1 MQFSSAVVLS
11 AVAGSALAASNSTV
25 TTFKPLLSPSLHV
38 KKTNVT
44 KLKLPLVL
52 PPSLKLTLPTPPTA
66 HCQPLKLQLHLL
78 LLMFL
83 PPLSPSPHAKKTN
96 VTKPLSPPVSPLS
109 LKVLPS
115 TLHAHCHLL
124 KLQVQLH
131 LLLKNLN
138 QLNFLFQPPLLNLPQ
153 LKLLLL
159 NLPSSRN
166 HSKDRCC

>member
-11 AVAGSALAASNSTV
+11 AVAGSALAAYSTPLLL
-25 TTFKPLLSPSLHV
+25 TFKPLLSPSLHV

-83 PPLSPSPHAKKTN
+83 PLLSPSPHVKKTN

-115 TLHAHCHLL
+115 TLPAHCHLP

-138 QLNFLFQPPLLNLPQ
+138 QLNLPQ
-153 LKLLLL
+153 FHH
-159 NLPSSRN
+159 R
-166 HSKDRCC
+166 

>member
-11 AVAGSALAASNSTV
+11 AVAGSALAAYSNSTV
-25 TTFKPLLSPSLHV
+25 TDIQTTV
-38 KKTNVT
+38 VT
-44 KLKLPLVL
+44 ITSCEENKCHETEV
-52 PPSLKLTLPTPPTA
+52 TTGVTTVTEVDTTTPPTA

-83 PPLSPSPHAKKTN
+83 PPLSPSPHVKKTN

-115 TLHAHCHLL
+115 TLPTAHCHLP

-138 QLNFLFQPPLLNLPQ
+138 QLNLPQ
-153 LKLLLL
+153 F
-159 NLPSSRN
+159 N
-166 HSKDRCC
+166 HRC